1 MVPDRGNY
9 MLFRSPCGA
18 YQLPA
23 PYVFGL
29 LVSRGF
35 WSEESQ
41 TGGPRSPLADKRVD
55 KDAERIYWPSLATRL
70 KARVP
75 IVSYLHLNRTN
86 TSPREAVDEK
96 RSGATTGSSPREA
109 FRHSGS
115 YASPRYEAWT
125 DTYSWRITSQLRLS
139 GITQLAP
146 SILNSLFVVRK
157 IQIPSWQ
164 PIFFSLNAGYLYHC
178 CRQGQL
184 GFCPNKV
191 FVDLCVEQLKEG
203 RRPGSHFT
211 KEGWQKIVAGFFD
224 KTGKRYDQPQF
235 KNKWDNLKKE
245 YKLWKKL
252 RIHDTGTGW
261 DNVRNTILA
270 DNDWWERRIQEDKKV
285 AKFRIQGPEN
295 LEQLETLFD
304 GIMAT
309 GEFAFFAGASNENA
323 VNHNDQMRKSSIGEN
338 VDSLHISSDYSP
350 DPEFDINIE
359 QSNEVTSSPTPPLR
373 QVRRRSGTS
382 GTRGKKKR
390 RASAS
395 DYREDISKSLGNLV
409 STVNS
414 RSHSIAS
421 TPVSGAKA
429 EIAEC
434 MRILEEIPETAEMGD
449 LLLFALKL
457 FHNKDHREYFTA
469 MLRRDWQLAWLKMM
483 YEDAQGGGA
492 GGSK

>member
-1 MVPDRGNY
+1 
-9 MLFRSPCGA
+9 MLASGDNPKKEA
-18 YQLPA
+18 
-23 PYVFGL
+23 
-29 LVSRGF
+29 
-35 WSEESQ
+35 
-41 TGGPRSPLADKRVD
+41 
-55 KDAERIYWPSLATRL
+55 AE
-70 KARVP
+70 
-75 IVSYLHLNRTN
+75 
-86 TSPREAVDEK
+86 
-96 RSGATTGSSPREA
+96 
-109 FRHSGS
+109 
-115 YASPRYEAWT
+115 
-125 DTYSWRITSQLRLS
+125 
-139 GITQLAP
+139 
-146 SILNSLFVVRK
+146 

-164 PIFFSLNAGYLYHC
+164 PIFFSLNAAYYFVSKLYKWALP
-178 CRQGQL
+178 RSMSNTTPLAPSTQAADKANWDSAQT
-184 GFCPNKV
+184 KV

-211 KEGWQKIVAGFFD
+211 KEGWQKI
-224 KTGKRYDQPQF
+224 F

-270 DNDWWERRIQEDKKV
+270 DNDWWER
-285 AKFRIQGPEN
+285 RIQGPEN

-409 STVNS
+409 SAVNS

-434 MRILEEIPETAEMGD
+434 MHILEEIPETAEMGD